1 MELTLNQLM
10 KSDVVSER
18 LQTILGKNPQ
28 SFITNI
34 LQTVNDNE
42 SLSRATPNS
51 ILNAAATAAA
61 MGLPITNSLG
71 LAYIVPYG
79 KNAQLQIGWRG
90 FVQLALRTSRYRFLN
105 VCEVYENQFF
115 GFNKFTEEF
124 DLNLSITPI
133 GKVHGYIAGFELVDG
148 FRKVMYWTMEDVV
161 NHAKKYSKSYT
172 SGPWKNEFEKM
183 AKKTVLKRLIH
194 NWGPLS
200 IEMQQAIRFDQSV
213 QDVEQE
219 PVYVDNDKD
228 FKESNKSKFQDLAAE
243 KEMLR
248 VINHIATCSTLESLQ
263 KVSGVVETYD
273 LVNDYQNKFD
283 LLSSPN
289 KD

>member
-10 KSDVVSER
+10 KSDGVSER

-248 VINHIATCSTLESLQ
+248 VINHIATCSTLESLE

>member
-10 KSDVVSER
+10 KSDRVSER